1 MTWGPH
7 PTVRMFFYGTLKRGG
22 QYHDLCRGGTLVSG
36 RAEVDGLLYDL
47 PEGYP
52 ALLVPPGKVLAVGSD
67 DYLRDARD
75 ALVVSQRAL
84 PMPDGASVH
93 GEVYEFGDPVRR
105 LPILDTLEGFDP
117 ADPAPHVAG
126 PRPPAF
132 ARPPPERRRRRR
144 APSRWR
150 SSACPPTDTG
160 PGR

>member
-117 ADPAPHVAG
+117 ADPSSPYRRVLVPVRADDADAVTAWTYAAQS
-126 PRPPAF
+126 PRGTPLPGGNWPP
-132 ARPPPERRRRRR
+132 
-144 APSRWR
+144 
-150 SSACPPTDTG
+150 
-160 PGR
+160 